1 MSLPAK
7 LKHFMLFHNGDKYA
21 GEIVEFA
28 LPKLT
33 RKMEDFRAG
42 GMSGPVPI
50 DLGQEAITCEWTA
63 GGFMKDVLT
72 QYGALRH
79 DAVQLRFAGAY
90 QREDSD
96 SVDAVEI
103 VIRGRHK
110 EVDPGSAKSG
120 EDTEFKVTSGA
131 SYYKI
136 SMNGETLMEFDFV
149 NMIENIGGIDLLSKF
164 RSALGI

>member
-7 LKHFMLFHNGDKYA
+7 LKHFMVFIDGEKYG
-21 GEIVEFA
+21 GEIVEFV

-33 RKMEDFRAG
+33 RKMEEYRAG
-42 GMSGPVPI
+42 GMSGPVMV
-50 DLGQEAITCEWTA
+50 DFGQEAIECEWTA
-63 GGFMKDVLT
+63 GGFLKAVLK
-72 QYGALRH
+72 QYGALKH
-79 DAVQLRFAGAY
+79 DAVLLRFAGAY

-110 EVDPGSAKSG
+110 EIDPGSAKSG
-120 EDTEFKVTSGA
+120 EDTEFKVTSSA
-131 SYYKI
+131 SYYKL
-136 SMNGETLMEFDFV
+136 SVNGETLLEFDFV
-149 NMIENIGGIDLLSKF
+149 NMSENIGGVDLLSKT